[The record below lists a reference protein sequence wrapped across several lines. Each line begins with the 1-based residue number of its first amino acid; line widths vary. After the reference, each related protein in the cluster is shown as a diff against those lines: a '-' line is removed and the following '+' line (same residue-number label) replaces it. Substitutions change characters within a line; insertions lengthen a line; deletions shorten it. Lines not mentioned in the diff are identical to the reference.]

1 MSRELKRRKPRWLA
15 ACHRGSAME
24 GAEPSEMPRL
34 LLSCV
39 RDTVNR
45 LVCVPRSSFI
55 PRSSESRRSLPLKG
69 DATPFRPTQSAL
81 GRTHSTHVEICGERE
96 RDMARK
102 KSGKRGSAIIVLM
115 VVAAIAGSPSTA
127 AAATAKPQ
135 PLVSVPAQAPVLAV
149 GLDFASWAEA
159 SWAEE

>member
-1 MSRELKRRKPRWLA
+1 
-15 ACHRGSAME
+15 
-24 GAEPSEMPRL
+24 
-34 LLSCV
+34 
-39 RDTVNR
+39 
-45 LVCVPRSSFI
+45 
-55 PRSSESRRSLPLKG
+55 
-69 DATPFRPTQSAL
+69 
-81 GRTHSTHVEICGERE
+81 VEICGERE

-135 PLVSVPAQAPVLAV
+135 PLVTVPAPAPVLAY
-149 GLDFASWAEA
+149 GLDYASWAEA